1 MVGVGLMGLG
11 RDYRVTLPSLAL
23 YPAPFPLPFPNLSKP
38 IDSSLPFVPFL
49 PLTTTP
55 GIHPSIVFPMLGQV
69 LGWLNRGKG
78 MMGRMDGVGD
88 WEGMGWYKRG

>member
-55 GIHPSIVFPMLGQV
+55 GIHPSIVFPMLG
-69 LGWLNRGKG
+69 K
-78 MMGRMDGVGD
+78 MMDGWVYGGVVAVGKK
-88 WEGMGWYKRG
+88 GGGLT